1 MLKIQLHCIVYKQEI
16 FKNSGLQSDYKIIP
30 SLTDAVTSV
39 DGYYDDSGFIQQER
53 PQRQVPVPQEFEDLV
68 VKGKA
73 ADFLNTFHKIV
84 NNYCNILLFNVVSHA
99 VTHYSIDSSF
109 SLLGCEARHFQKLLI
124 IGRL

>member
-39 DGYYDDSGFIQQER
+39 DGYYDDSGLIQQER

-73 ADFLNTFHKIV
+73 ADFLNAFHKII

-99 VTHYSIDSSF
+99 VTHYSIDSSLA
-109 SLLGCEARHFQKLLI
+109 LLG
-124 IGRL
+124 

>member
-30 SLTDAVTSV
+30 SLTDVVTSV

-84 NNYCNILLFNVVSHA
+84 NNYCSILLFNVVSHA
-99 VTHYSIDSSF
+99 VTHYSIDSSLA
-109 SLLGCEARHFQKLLI
+109 LLGYEARHFQKLLI

>member
-73 ADFLNTFHKIV
+73 ADFLNKFHKIV

-99 VTHYSIDSSF
+99 VTHYSIDSSLA
-109 SLLGCEARHFQKLLI
+109 LLG
-124 IGRL
+124 

>member
-1 MLKIQLHCIVYKQEI
+1 MLKIHLHCIVYKQEI
-16 FKNSGLQSDYKIIP
+16 FKNSGLQSDYKIIR

-39 DGYYDDSGFIQQER
+39 DGYYDDSGLIQQER

-109 SLLGCEARHFQKLLI
+109 ALLGYEARHFQKLLI

>member
-99 VTHYSIDSSF
+99 VTHYSIHSSF
-109 SLLGCEARHFQKLLI
+109 ALLGCEARHFQKLLI

>member
-39 DGYYDDSGFIQQER
+39 DGYYDDSGLIQQER

-99 VTHYSIDSSF
+99 VTRYSIDSSF
-109 SLLGCEARHFQKLLI
+109 ALLGYEARHFQKLLI

>member
-30 SLTDAVTSV
+30 SLTDVVTSV

-84 NNYCNILLFNVVSHA
+84 NHYCNILLFNVVSHA
-99 VTHYSIDSSF
+99 VTHYSIDSSLA
-109 SLLGCEARHFQKLLI
+109 LLGYEARHFQKLSI

>member
-16 FKNSGLQSDYKIIP
+16 FKNSELQSDYKIIP

-39 DGYYDDSGFIQQER
+39 DGYYDDSGLIQQER

-109 SLLGCEARHFQKLLI
+109 ALLGYEARHFQKLLI

>member
-73 ADFLNTFHKIV
+73 ADFLNTFRKIV

-109 SLLGCEARHFQKLLI
+109 ALLGCEARHFQKLLI

>member
-16 FKNSGLQSDYKIIP
+16 FKNSGRQSDYKIIP

-84 NNYCNILLFNVVSHA
+84 NIYCNILLFNVVSHA
-99 VTHYSIDSSF
+99 VTHYSIDSSLA
-109 SLLGCEARHFQKLLI
+109 LLGYEARHFQKLSI